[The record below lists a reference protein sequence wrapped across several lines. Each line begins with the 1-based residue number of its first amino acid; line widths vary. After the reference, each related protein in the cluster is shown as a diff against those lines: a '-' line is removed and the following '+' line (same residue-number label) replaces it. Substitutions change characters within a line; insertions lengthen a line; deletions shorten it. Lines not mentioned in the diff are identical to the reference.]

1 MNVIICVDNNMGL
14 AFNNRRQSRDG
25 ILNEKII
32 SKIRGKLKIE
42 AYSKSLF
49 PSDRISVVDDIL
61 KETSS
66 GEWCFSEKRSLKGFE
81 NKIEQLMICRW
92 NRVYPANVHLDIDL
106 KGWQLLST
114 EEFSGSSHEKITMEV
129 WKYEKVYR

>member
-114 EEFSGSSHEKITMEV
+114 EEFAGSSHEKITMEV
-129 WKYEKVYR
+129 WKK